1 MIATLAVVALLL
13 LIVELDI
20 LHGFFITTD
29 LSFGQWLACLAVGSV
44 ILWVGELVKAL
55 LHARTETPSH

>member
-29 LSFGQWLACLAVGSV
+29 LSFGQWPACLAGSV